1 MQKLKVLLK
10 GQIINLCKP
19 TNQFAG
25 GDIWYKWLNQPMII
39 RNLEERYKK
48 TKNTK
53 KKQIDFFKNQKK
65 KRKIFII
72 STKNH
77 VYKGVVSLSY
87 IDYKKKTCDIA
98 LITDSTIEPHLA
110 PYAGLEAIAILS
122 EYAFFKL
129 KMRKIH
135 GVGKI
140 NLRGWQ
146 QRMELLGY
154 KLNYLLNE
162 NDTNSKLKNELSYDI
177 SLLYDDFK
185 LLKKKRGKLWDDIN
199 MMKSRISKL
208 PKNSFLDNFKKFLID
223 NKKKYY
229 NELFKL

>member
-10 GQIINLCKP
+10 GQTINLCKP
-19 TNQFAG
+19 TSQFAG
-25 GDIWYKWLNQPMII
+25 GDIWYKWLNNPTII
-39 RNLEERYKK
+39 RNLEDTYKRSR
-48 TKNTK
+48 NTK
-53 KKQIDFFKNQKK
+53 KKQINFFKNQKK
-65 KRKIFII
+65 KRKIFIV

-122 EYAFFKL
+122 EYAFVKL
-129 KMRKIH
+129 KMKKIH
-135 GVGKI
+135 GAGRL

-154 KLNYLLNE
+154 KLNYLFNK
-162 NDTNSKLKNELSYDI
+162 NDTNSKIKNELSYDV

-199 MMKSRISKL
+199 IMKSRISKL
-208 PKNSFLDNFKKFLID
+208 PKNSFLVNLNKFLSE
-223 NKKKYY
+223 NKKNYY
-229 NELFKL
+229 KKVFKL

>member
-1 MQKLKVLLK
+1 MQKLKVLLN
-10 GQIINLCKP
+10 GQIINLCRP

-25 GDIWYKWLNQPMII
+25 GDIWYKWLNRPKII

-48 TKNTK
+48 SKNTK

-122 EYAFFKL
+122 EYAFLKL
-129 KMRKIH
+129 KMKKIH

-185 LLKKKRGKLWDDIN
+185 LLKKKRGKLWDDID

-208 PKNSFLDNFKKFLID
+208 PKNSFLDNLKKFLID
-223 NKKKYY
+223 NKKNYY
-229 NELFKL
+229 NEIFKL

>member
-1 MQKLKVLLK
+1 MIFLKIK
-10 GQIINLCKP
+10 
-19 TNQFAG
+19 
-25 GDIWYKWLNQPMII
+25 
-39 RNLEERYKK
+39 
-48 TKNTK
+48 
-53 KKQIDFFKNQKK
+53 KK

-122 EYAFFKL
+122 EYAFLKL
-129 KMRKIH
+129 KMKKIH

-185 LLKKKRGKLWDDIN
+185 LLKKKRGKLWDDID

-208 PKNSFLDNFKKFLID
+208 PKNSFLDNLKKFLID
-223 NKKKYY
+223 NKKNYY
-229 NELFKL
+229 NEIFKL